1 MKCDIGIILYLTHV
15 TRRVFFATVYQYD
28 YAYQFPTPLL
38 IIECRRQFLAV
49 FFCRVQ
55 CNWRSESKTVLSGIE

>member
-15 TRRVFFATVYQYD
+15 IRRVFFATVYQYD
-28 YAYQFPTPLL
+28 YAYQFQTPLL

-49 FFCRVQ
+49 FVCRVQ
-55 CNWRSESKTVLSGIE
+55 CN

>member
-28 YAYQFPTPLL
+28 YAYQFQTPLL

-49 FFCRVQ
+49 FLVEYNVTGGVRVKRF
-55 CNWRSESKTVLSGIE
+55 WF